1 MLPLYEFMLHYV
13 RRGLQ
18 NPAVKKTISR
28 KSVLS
33 QYYLKTRTIMKFV
46 VRSKCAQT

>member
-18 NPAVKKTISR
+18 NPAVKKQLVGNQFYHNIISR
-28 KSVLS
+28 LER
-33 QYYLKTRTIMKFV
+33 L
-46 VRSKCAQT
+46 